1 MLIEVLL
8 RGKNERT
15 PELPAA
21 HQSPVFVNPTG
32 ALPEKQGDLLEA
44 HYVIPVIRFKRR

>member
-1 MLIEVLL
+1 MGYLL
-8 RGKNERT
+8 RKKQAA

-21 HQSPVFVNPTG
+21 QYPPVLVDP
-32 ALPEKQGDLLEA
+32 ALAFPKVLGDLLEA